1 MYILVGYVVVYLSQG
16 LRPRCADRV
25 AAGAD
30 FRDKSLSLALAIVID
45 ASRSSFLGIGF
56 DQVFENLVNSVV
68 SVPSFVFGQ

>member
-1 MYILVGYVVVYLSQG
+1 MLVGYVVVYLSQG
-16 LRPRCADRV
+16 FEAALHRPCCC
-25 AAGAD
+25 GAD

-45 ASRSSFLGIGF
+45 TSRSSFLGIGF